1 MRTLKFSVLT
11 TALVAAAIAPVSFF
25 SAKIATAMPVEGA
38 AADAAKTVYPIA
50 VSTPVAQ
57 DVETLGANWG
67 KALASRDPQQI
78 VALYDQKAV
87 LLATFSN
94 ELDTSTELLDY
105 FVGLTQKE
113 GLNVEFNEQNIRVL
127 DENTASNSGLY
138 TFSYVEGDKTVYVPA
153 RYTFLYEKVG
163 DQWLI
168 LEHHSSIRPEKAE
181 S

>member
-1 MRTLKFSVLT
+1 M

-25 SAKIATAMPVEGA
+25 SVKVAIAMPVE
-38 AADAAKTVYPIA
+38 
-50 VSTPVAQ
+50 TPA
-57 DVETLGANWG
+57 
-67 KALASRDPQQI
+67 
-78 VALYDQKAV
+78 YDQKAV
-87 LLATFSN
+87 LLATFSD

-105 FVGLTQKE
+105 FVGLTQKD

-138 TFSYVEGDKTVYVPA
+138 TFSYVVEEGKTVYVPA